1 MKNDKKMAVVSC
13 IASAK
18 SNFPLLHNNLIYQI
32 NNLNTFKN
40 EETFIFFRN
49 A

>member
-1 MKNDKKMAVVSC
+1 MKNDKKMAVVSLRL
-13 IASAK
+13 
-18 SNFPLLHNNLIYQI
+18 NPTFPLLHNNLIYQI

>member
-1 MKNDKKMAVVSC
+1 MKNDKKMAVASC
-13 IASAK
+13 IASAEFNL
-18 SNFPLLHNNLIYQI
+18 SLLHNNLIHQI
-32 NNLNTFKN
+32 YNLNTFKN

>member
-18 SNFPLLHNNLIYQI
+18 SNLPPIAQQFNLSLEF
-32 NNLNTFKN
+32 NL
-40 EETFIFFRN
+40 
-49 A
+49 

>member
-1 MKNDKKMAVVSC
+1 MTRKWLLYRAWHQQNST
-13 IASAK
+13 
-18 SNFPLLHNNLIYQI
+18 FPLLHNNLIHQI

-40 EETFIFFRN
+40 EETFIFLRN